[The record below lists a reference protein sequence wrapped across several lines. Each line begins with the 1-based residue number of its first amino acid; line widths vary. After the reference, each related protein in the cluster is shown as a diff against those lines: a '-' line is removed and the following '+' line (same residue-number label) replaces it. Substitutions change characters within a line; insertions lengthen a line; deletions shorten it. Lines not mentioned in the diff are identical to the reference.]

1 VVETSSKYL
10 LLVQRLFDPS
20 LHDGRQF
27 MAGRFKVYELTLDDE
42 SGRVVERV
50 EAKNTNWDDEEGN
63 FCF

>member
-1 VVETSSKYL
+1 
-10 LLVQRLFDPS
+10 
-20 LHDGRQF
+20 

-50 EAKNTNWDDEEGN
+50 EAKNTNWDDEEDN